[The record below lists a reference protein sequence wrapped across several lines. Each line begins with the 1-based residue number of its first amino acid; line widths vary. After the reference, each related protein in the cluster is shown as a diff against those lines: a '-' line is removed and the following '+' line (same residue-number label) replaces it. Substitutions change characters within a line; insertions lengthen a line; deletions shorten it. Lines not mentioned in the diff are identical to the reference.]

1 MRFKQ
6 KAFKKR
12 RHNNNHNKSTKQSRS
27 QIDASKYERWRGGTQ
42 KPLQGISTSS
52 CSSYCTER
60 NYFNI

>member
-42 KPLQGISTSS
+42 SHSRESRPQVVQVTAL
-52 CSSYCTER
+52 
-60 NYFNI
+60 

>member
-27 QIDASKYERWRGGTQ
+27 QIDASKYERGWEE
-42 KPLQGISTSS
+42 KPLMVRKG
-52 CSSYCTER
+52 TER
-60 NYFNI
+60 KIF

>member
-27 QIDASKYERWRGGTQ
+27 QIDASKYEREGVKLRNDIHSR
-42 KPLQGISTSS
+42 GISTS
-52 CSSYCTER
+52 
-60 NYFNI
+60 

>member
-27 QIDASKYERWRGGTQ
+27 QIDASKYER
-42 KPLQGISTSS
+42 
-52 CSSYCTER
+52 
-60 NYFNI
+60 